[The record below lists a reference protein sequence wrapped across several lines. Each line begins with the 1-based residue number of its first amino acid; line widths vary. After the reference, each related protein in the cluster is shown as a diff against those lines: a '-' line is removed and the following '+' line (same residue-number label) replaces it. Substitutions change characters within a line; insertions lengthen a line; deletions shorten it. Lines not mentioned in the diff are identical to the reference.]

1 LGASW
6 LARIFLFMTSSAS
19 SLQTLNL

>member
-19 SLQTLNL
+19 SLQKLNL